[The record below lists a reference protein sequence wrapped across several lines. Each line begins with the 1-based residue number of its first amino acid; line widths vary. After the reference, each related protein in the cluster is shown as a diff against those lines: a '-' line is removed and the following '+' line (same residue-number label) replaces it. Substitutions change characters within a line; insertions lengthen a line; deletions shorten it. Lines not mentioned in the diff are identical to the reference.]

1 MGAGDL
7 NHRQFAQ
14 QVDLYTSGLSVS
26 SHICAHHSNEL
37 GYEQVI
43 VCIYLFIYVSVL
55 YSEKISKD

>member
-14 QVDLYTSGLSVS
+14 QADLYTGGLSMS
-26 SHICAHHSNEL
+26 RAHHSNQL

-43 VCIYLFIYVSVL
+43 VCI
-55 YSEKISKD
+55 